1 MKVERGRDGTAEAPI
16 TLTTADGSYATL
28 DFGGVGTGFS
38 VWGNYWNISKINI
51 TNTADGAKGMQLAG
65 SYCVLEQMNFYNNG
79 NTGLQVSGLS
89 TDNKAL
95 WPSHNTIKNCTSMN
109 NADRAM
115 EDADALPPN

>member
-1 MKVERGRDGTAEAPI
+1 MERDRDGTAEAPI

-38 VWGNYWNISKINI
+38 VWGNYWNISKLNI
-51 TNTADGAKGMQLAG
+51 TNTKDGAKGMQLAG
-65 SYCVLEQMNFYNNG
+65 SHCVLEQMNFYNNG

-95 WPSHNTIKNCTSMN
+95 WPSYNTHKN
-109 NADRAM
+109 A
-115 EDADALPPN
+115 PP